1 MKGFILGLAFFSAMA
16 LTGRHAWSE
25 DSGDKNT
32 TQAGEQQPP
41 ELDAGET
48 LEKLGFPAV
57 TMRLTGWTKFGKGKV
72 YTLPLKKGQHVRI
85 SFSSKS
91 RYTFMAIFDLS
102 SSDDESFF
110 GTDEDGPVA
119 DVTLHADTTWLIK
132 PYYSRVTRRRGLGAP
147 YEILIDPNPAG
158 ATPAQSQTPDQTAP
172 GDAPSDRPSL
182 FPPRPP
188 ANAGQTP
195 SLFPPKPPAQP

>member
-1 MKGFILGLAFFSAMA
+1 MRSKALFLSLLAALALGGQPSRA
-16 LTGRHAWSE
+16 E
-25 DSGDKNT
+25 DAGDKGAA
-32 TQAGEQQPP
+32 QAQQLP
-41 ELDAGET
+41 ELDPGET

-57 TMRLTGWTKFGKGKV
+57 TMRLAGWTKFGKGNV

-85 SFSSKS
+85 TFSSKS

-119 DVTLHADTTWLIK
+119 DVTVQADTTWLIK

-147 YEILIDPNPAG
+147 YTILIDPNPSG
-158 ATPAQSQTPDQTAP
+158 PVQTPQTAP
-172 GDAPSDRPSL
+172 AGSSAPAD
-182 FPPRPP
+182 
-188 ANAGQTP
+188 NGTP
-195 SLFPPKPPAQP
+195 SLFPPKAPAAPGQSPQLFPPKAGSQPQ